1 MLRKLIINL
10 IFSLLVFG
18 VHALPKSNN
27 IDDKVLAKI
36 EDYILSGHKDSAL
49 LFIAKQK
56 PDNYLSSL
64 DRISSGKANYTDF
77 QNYLT
82 RIENRADIL
91 YQDVSDYIDSEIKKP
106 SNLDK
111 IDLDYVNIIWN
122 QVSKLRDDVSIEEAS
137 RVQAKLEDYIDLFNP
152 LEADV
157 QKAKILA
164 STHQIVLY
172 IIQREI
178 DKGKKLCLD
187 NFELSEKLNDKRLM
201 IVSLYYLCEFLIFEG
216 KLDEYINTC
225 EKSLELENT
234 LDSKSSFYTGTLIH
248 IIDAYIYKG
257 GNDER
262 IQYLLNELYSFPNAQ
277 AQSYSLYA
285 KYLGILSLNSPEAKN
300 IFEQFGVENLI
311 DFCEKT
317 EELGEAA
324 LNSNDFYQLLRE
336 VSNTLE
342 IHGYLKEAIA
352 FKDRTVV
359 LIKKIYSQD
368 LANSLAS
375 YKTSQA
381 VKEKDLEIQ
390 HQNERTNL
398 YIIIASLIAVL
409 LALSIFA
416 LLRKRRQSKVLELKN
431 KQINKALKEKELLVK
446 EVHHRVKNNFQI
458 VSSLLELQ
466 SRGIEDKK
474 ARMLANEGQNRVKS
488 MALIHQKLYQNEDGL
503 IDFDEY
509 IHLLVKELS
518 SLFSSEIKVD
528 TIVSAEYMRFD
539 VDTAIPLG
547 LIINELIT
555 NAYKYAFI
563 KEKEGRLEVS
573 IVHVDADNYK
583 LEVLDNGS
591 GLPEG
596 FDFKKA
602 KTLGIRLVTRLVKQL
617 QGAIKLTNNKG
628 AKFEI
633 IFKDI
638 HARKNMN

>member
-1 MLRKLIINL
+1 MLRALVVNV
-10 IFSLLVFG
+10 IFLLFVANSYALQNSDSVYVNE
-18 VHALPKSNN
+18 VH
-27 IDDKVLAKI
+27 II
-36 EDYILSGHKDSAL
+36 EDYILKNNNDSAL
-49 LFIAKQK
+49 VLIAKQK
-56 PDNYLSSL
+56 PDSYLSSL
-64 DRISSGKANYTDF
+64 NRISTGRANYTDY
-77 QNYLT
+77 QNYLA
-82 RIENRADIL
+82 RLENRNDIY
-91 YQDVSDYIDSEIKKP
+91 YQDVSAFIDKIIKQPANTKV
-106 SNLDK
+106 

-137 RVQAKLEDYIDLFNP
+137 RVQVKLENYINLFNP
-152 LEADV
+152 LDTDV

-187 NFELSEKLNDKRLM
+187 NFQLSEKLNDKRLM
-201 IVSLYYLCEFLIFEG
+201 IVSLYYLCEFIIFEG

-225 EKSLELENT
+225 EQSLQLESTLNT
-234 LDSKSSFYTGTLIH
+234 KSSYYAGTLIH

-257 GNDER
+257 GNEER
-262 IQYLLNELYSFPNAQ
+262 VQHLLTELYNYPNAQ

-285 KYLGILSLNSPEAKN
+285 KYLGALRLNSTEAKN
-300 IFEQFGVENLI
+300 IFEQFDVENLI
-311 DFCEKT
+311 EFCHKT
-317 EELGEAA
+317 EKLGEDA

-336 VSNTLE
+336 ISNTLE

-352 FKDRTVV
+352 IKDRTVV

-375 YKTSQA
+375 YKTRQA
-381 VKEKDLEIQ
+381 VKEKDLKIK

-409 LALSIFA
+409 LVVSVFA
-416 LLRKRRQSKVLELKN
+416 WLRKRRQSKVLELKN
-431 KQINKALKEKELLVK
+431 KQISKALKDKELLVK

-509 IHLLVKELS
+509 VHLLVKELS
-518 SLFSSEIKVD
+518 SLYSSGIKVD
-528 TIVSAEYMRFD
+528 TIVSAEHMRFD

-555 NAYKYAFI
+555 NAYKYAFT

-573 IVHVDADNYK
+573 IVRVDADNYK
-583 LEVLDNGS
+583 LVVWDSGS
-591 GLPEG
+591 GLPAG
-596 FDFKKA
+596 FDLKKA
-602 KTLGIRLVTRLVKQL
+602 NTLGIRLVTRLVKQL
-617 QGAIKLTNNKG
+617 QGSIIVTNNKG

-638 HARKNMN
+638 HARKNIN